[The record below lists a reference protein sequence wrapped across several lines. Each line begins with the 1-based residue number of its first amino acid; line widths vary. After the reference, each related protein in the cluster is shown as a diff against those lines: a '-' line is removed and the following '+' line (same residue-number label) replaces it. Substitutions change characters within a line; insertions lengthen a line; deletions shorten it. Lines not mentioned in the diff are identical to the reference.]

1 MHVSSRLNRIS
12 MPAPGAAPLPK
23 KELAMQLNLDHI
35 SFTYPSASAP
45 ILEDVTV
52 AFPQGWTG
60 IVEIGRAHV

>member
-1 MHVSSRLNRIS
+1 
-12 MPAPGAAPLPK
+12 
-23 KELAMQLNLDHI
+23 MQLNLDHI

-60 IVEIGRAHV
+60 IVGDNGCGKTTLEIGRAHV